1 MKIKIY
7 ELIADLLN
15 AIGHPNR
22 LRILE
27 FLKDGEKCN
36 SEIFPALE
44 LEQSNLSRHMKI
56 LQEVGIVSSR
66 KEGLKVYYNTENSKI
81 YGLIDSLTEIVKN
94 NIKRNMALFE

>member
-7 ELIADLLN
+7 ELITDLLN

-66 KEGLKVYYNTENSKI
+66 KEGLKVFYSIVDPKI
-81 YGLIDSLTEIVKN
+81 YGLIDSVTEIVKN
-94 NIKRNMALFE
+94 SIQRNMALFE